1 MTRRIFKSIIAVA
14 AAVIA
19 ACFIIILG
27 ILYEYFSA
35 LSAVQL
41 KNQTSLIAHA
51 VENEGAA
58 YFEGLDAGEYR
69 VTWIAADGSVL
80 YDSQGDA
87 QAMENHSG
95 REEFI
100 EALSDGVGESSRYSS
115 TLTQRMFYCAQRLSD
130 GTVLRLANAQ
140 HTIFMLVIGMLQS
153 VAVVVIIAIVIS
165 ALLASRVAKRI
176 VKPLNELNLD
186 SPLENDAYDELAPLL
201 SRIDRQ
207 HRQIA
212 AQEEELLRKQQEWNA
227 VTDSMNEG
235 IVLLGEQSTVLSINK
250 SAARLLETDRG
261 CVGENFLTV
270 CRRIELQPLL
280 QSAAAGG
287 TAECRLFFGEREYQ
301 MNSSPVVSE
310 GAPKGTVLLFFDIT
324 ERLRAEQLRREF
336 TANVSHELKTPL
348 HTISGSAEILKGGL
362 VSPEDAPRF
371 TARIYDEAQRMIKL
385 VDDIIGLSRLD
396 EGEAGAAP
404 ENMSLK
410 SAAEAAVGRLE
421 AEASDITLS
430 VTGDEGLINGIPY
443 LIDELIFNL
452 CDNAIKYNR
461 AGGSVSVNI
470 LDRPGETVLSV
481 SDTGIGIPPDAQ
493 ERVFERF
500 YRVDKS
506 HSKQLGGTGL
516 GLSIV
521 KHVALMHS
529 AKITLESTPG
539 EGTTVSVI
547 FPKK

>member
-140 HTIFMLVIGMLQS
+140 HTIFMLVIGILQS

-301 MNSSPVVSE
+301 VNSSPVVSE